1 MNEVLKTCALP
12 RNTQKLTEAFGRLGA
27 STDLTSPQPDTIN
40 EVDFV
45 PVKRALADG
54 DQMEEYARQLRA
66 IFGGS

>member
-1 MNEVLKTCALP
+1 M
-12 RNTQKLTEAFGRLGA
+12 EAFGRLGA
-27 STDLTSPQPDTIN
+27 STDLTSAQPDTIN

-45 PVKRALADG
+45 PVNRALADG